1 MAPGRMDVRRFL
13 TALRHWWWLVV
24 ALPVLALIGSLI
36 LTPKQPYTT
45 TFRATVLIPGD
56 TEDTGSAERPE
67 LMVLDDLPSLIG
79 SQVYAGAT
87 LAQMKADGYTGALG
101 VADVQGTLSGT
112 RYSRVLTV
120 TVSSH
125 DPATVKSVAAAAA
138 NVLPGEV
145 NTYLVADGT
154 KPAKVQLIDAPGEP
168 ARGGTRR
175 LLQIAVQTF
184 VAFCVAIAIVVLVE
198 GVRDLTAED
207 ANRRTRRTAPDTAS
221 SEAPSH
227 PAR

>member
-1 MAPGRMDVRRFL
+1 MDFVRFL
-13 TALRHWWWLVV
+13 TALRRWWWLVV
-24 ALPVLALIGSLI
+24 ALPVLALAGSLI

-45 TFRATVLIPGD
+45 SFRATVLIPGD

-67 LMVLDDLPSLIG
+67 LMILDDLPSLIG
-79 SQVYAGAT
+79 SQVYADAT
-87 LAQMKADGYTGALG
+87 LKQMKADGYTGPLT

-120 TVSSH
+120 TVSSN
-125 DPATVKSVAAAAA
+125 DPATVSAVAAGAAKI
-138 NVLPGEV
+138 LPGEV

-154 KPAKVQLIDAPGEP
+154 KPAKVQLIDAPGQP
-168 ARGGTRR
+168 ARGETRR

-198 GVRDLTAED
+198 GVRDLTAAD
-207 ANRRTRRTAPDTAS
+207 AAERSRRTGPDTAS
-221 SEAPSH
+221 PEAPPD